1 MLIFEKAK
9 DYAPN
14 VAIIDHEGRYT
25 YRQLLD
31 QSVSLAALLLQHTA
45 TSSSQVA
52 FMVNPGFDYVAV
64 QWGIW
69 RSGAMAVP
77 LCLSYPLPSLQYVL
91 EDAQVT
97 QLVVSPVYEPLLR
110 DYCDAS
116 GIRIHVLGE
125 FHLPPVGQLPLVTPD
140 QPALMLY
147 TSGTTSQPKG
157 VVLTHDNLNAQM
169 ENLIEDWK
177 WTSSDHIIN
186 VLPLHH
192 VHGVVN
198 VVGCAL
204 YKGARLSFLPQ
215 FSPQELFRAFLED
228 GLTLFMAVPTI
239 YYKLIAYWETLTEQ
253 EQLALTTAMKQFRL
267 MVCGSAALPVTTMEK
282 WQRISGHT
290 LLERYGMTEIGMAIS
305 NPYEGERRAGFIGR
319 PIPGVEVRLVDE
331 EDQLVPAGTMGEIHV
346 RGRNVFRQ
354 YWNRP
359 EQTQEAF
366 THDRWFRTGDMAIVE
381 NDYYRITGRSSV
393 DIIKSGGYKI
403 SALEIEELLRTYP
416 GIADVAV
423 IGFPDEEWGEKVM
436 AALVVNSS
444 VDIDQLN
451 GWIRE
456 KMPAY
461 KTPKKYLIVDDLP
474 RNAMGKVVKNEVKM
488 FFNSILSA

>member
-1 MLIFEKAK
+1 MIWK
-9 DYAPN
+9 YALEYSDRI
-14 VAIIDHEGRYT
+14 AICADGQFYSYKE
-25 YRQLLD
+25 LD
-31 QSVSLAALLLQHTA
+31 SRSREWSALFLQNSTTA
-45 TSSSQVA
+45 LSGQIG

-69 RSGAMAVP
+69 RAGAMAVP

-91 EDAQVT
+91 QDAQVS
-97 QLVVSPVYEPLLR
+97 QVVVSPEYEPLLR
-110 DYCDAS
+110 HYCDTF
-116 GIRIHVLGE
+116 GISIHVVGE
-125 FHLPPVGQLPLVTPD
+125 SFLPPAGQLPLVTPE

-169 ENLIEDWK
+169 ENLIEAWK
-177 WTSSDHIIN
+177 WTASDHIIN

-204 YKGARLSFLPQ
+204 YVGARLSFLPQ
-215 FSPQELFRAFLED
+215 FSPQQLFRSFVED

-239 YYKLIAYWETLTEQ
+239 YYKLIAYWESLADEEQ
-253 EQLALTTAMKQFRL
+253 QALTTAMKQFRL

-305 NPYEGERRAGFIGR
+305 NPYEGERRAGFIGQ

-331 EDQLVPAGTMGEIHV
+331 EEQPVSSGTMGEIHV

-354 YWNRP
+354 YWQRP
-359 EQTQEAF
+359 EQTREAF
-366 THDRWFRTGDMAIVE
+366 TEEGWFKTGDMAVVE
-381 NDYYRITGRSSV
+381 NGYYRITGRSSV
-393 DIIKSGGYKI
+393 DIIKSGGYKL
-403 SALEIEELLRTYP
+403 SALEIEETLRTYP
-416 GIADVAV
+416 GIEDVAV
-423 IGFPDEEWGEKVM
+423 VGLPDDEWGEKVM
-436 AALVVNSS
+436 AAIVSKHDVDPEAVNT
-444 VDIDQLN
+444 
-451 GWIRE
+451 WIRGL
-456 KMPAY
+456 MAAY
-461 KTPKKYLIVDDLP
+461 KTPKNYIVVDELP
-474 RNAMGKVVKNEVKM
+474 RNAMGKVIKNEVKSL
-488 FFNSILSA
+488 FNSNQVS

>member
-1 MLIFEKAK
+1 MIWKNALAYADRIAICSGGQSYSYK
-9 DYAPN
+9 D
-14 VAIIDHEGRYT
+14 
-25 YRQLLD
+25 LD
-31 QSVSLAALLLQHTA
+31 SRSSEWSALFLKE
-45 TSSSQVA
+45 TSPPGQIA

-69 RSGAMAVP
+69 RAGAMAVP
-77 LCLSYPLPSLQYVL
+77 LCLTYPLPSLQYVL
-91 EDAQVT
+91 EDAEVSQV
-97 QLVVSPVYEPLLR
+97 VVSPEYEPLLR
-110 DYCDAS
+110 DYCKEQD
-116 GIRIHVLGE
+116 IVLHKLCE
-125 FHLPPVGQLPLVTPD
+125 CNFPQVEELPQVTPD

-169 ENLIEDWK
+169 ENLIEAWK

-204 YKGARLSFLPQ
+204 QVGARLSFLPQ

-239 YYKLIAYWETLTEQ
+239 YYRLIAYWESLAQMEQ
-253 EQLALTTAMKQFRL
+253 EALTAAMQQFRL

-282 WQRISGHT
+282 WQHISGHT

-305 NPYEGERRAGFIGR
+305 NPYIGERRPGYIGE
-319 PIPGVEVRLVDE
+319 PLPGVEVRLVDE
-331 EDQLVPAGTMGEIHV
+331 DDQPVLSGTMGEIHV
-346 RGRNVFRQ
+346 RGSNVFHQ
-354 YWNRP
+354 YWRRP

-366 THDRWFRTGDMAIVE
+366 TNDGWFKTGDMAVVE
-381 NDYYRITGRSSV
+381 NGYYRITGRSSV
-393 DIIKSGGYKI
+393 DIIKSGGYKL
-403 SALEIEELLRTYP
+403 SALEIEEVLRTYP

-423 IGFPDEEWGEKVM
+423 VGIPDEEWGEKVM
-436 AALVVNSS
+436 ASLVVNSS
-444 VDIDQLN
+444 VDTEDLN
-451 GWIRE
+451 AWIRGL
-456 KMPAY
+456 MPAY
-461 KTPKKYLIVDDLP
+461 KTPKKYVIVEELP
-474 RNAMGKVVKNEVKM
+474 RNAMGKVVKKEVKQL
-488 FFNSILSA
+488 FNSIG

>member
-1 MLIFEKAK
+1 MIWKNALAYSDRI
-9 DYAPN
+9 
-14 VAIIDHEGRYT
+14 AICSEGRY
-25 YRQLLD
+25 YSYKELD
-31 QSVSLAALLLQHTA
+31 TRSREWSALFLNGRSAA
-45 TSSSQVA
+45 SSGQIA

-97 QLVVSPVYEPLLR
+97 QLVVSPEYEPFLR

-116 GIRIHVLGE
+116 GIRIHVLGQSS
-125 FHLPPVGQLPLVTPD
+125 LPPAGQLPLVTPE

-147 TSGTTSQPKG
+147 TSGTTSRPKG

-169 ENLIEDWK
+169 ENLIEAWK
-177 WTSSDHIIN
+177 WTSSDHIMN

-204 YKGARLSFLPQ
+204 YVGARLSFLPQ

-228 GLTLFMAVPTI
+228 SLTLFMAVPTI

-305 NPYEGERRAGFIGR
+305 NPYEDERRAGFIGQ
-319 PIPGVEVRLVDE
+319 PLPGVEVRLVDE

-359 EQTQEAF
+359 EQTKEAF
-366 THDRWFRTGDMAIVE
+366 TNYGWFKTGDMAVVE
-381 NDYYRITGRSSV
+381 NGYYRITGRCSV
-393 DIIKSGGYKI
+393 DIIKSGGYKL
-403 SALEIEELLRTYP
+403 SALEIEEVLRTYH

-423 IGFPDEEWGEKVM
+423 VGIPDEEWGEKVM
-436 AALVVNSS
+436 AALVVSSS
-444 VDIDQLN
+444 VDTEDLN
-451 GWIRE
+451 DWISGL
-456 KMPAY
+456 MPAY
-461 KTPKKYLIVDDLP
+461 KTPKKYLIVEELP
-474 RNAMGKVVKNEVKM
+474 RNAMGKVVKNEVKQ
-488 FFNSILSA
+488 FFLIQ